1 MGVGQSPSCLRE
13 HHGLPALQLTSDVSE
28 RNWVSGCQPVSLLPL
43 PTWLSVFLGIL
54 GPCCISWQ
62 GLQERRCFPGKEL
75 RKTPKLDSYILL
87 PILSTDKG
95 YAQGIETENTAKR
108 KISPGKHHLEKKGQ
122 DLFVDFNTVQR
133 GKFLLLI
140 LAAIIICGPDSRGC
154 KAYKI
159 KLFGLQNK
167 TAKRSNSH
175 PQKELMHLQ
184 GQLYLDHSRLRN
196 APCELG
202 SLLI

>member
-1 MGVGQSPSCLRE
+1 MQLRPWQQDRNILPRESFRYTYVSMNVLQRANAWLMGVGQTPSCLRE
-13 HHGLPALQLTSDVSE
+13 HHGLSALQLTSDVSE

-108 KISPGKHHLEKKGQ
+108 KISPGKHHLEKK
-122 DLFVDFNTVQR
+122 DR
-133 GKFLLLI
+133 ICLLI
-140 LAAIIICGPDSRGC
+140 LIQC
-154 KAYKI
+154 K
-159 KLFGLQNK
+159 GV
-167 TAKRSNSH
+167 NS
-175 PQKELMHLQ
+175 
-184 GQLYLDHSRLRN
+184 Y
-196 APCELG
+196 C
-202 SLLI
+202 